1 MDEQLSRE
9 RAVEQKRDQEMTG
22 GSSQEQESGQA
33 GAKPDPQG
41 INPAQHSEGKS
52 PANAAE
58 SGPPDQ
64 TGAGT
69 GARAGE
75 YR

>member
-9 RAVEQKRDQEMTG
+9 RAEVERREQETAG
-22 GSSQEQESGQA
+22 GSSQDQAEGQA

-41 INPAQHSEGKS
+41 INPVQHSEGK
-52 PANAAE
+52 PDANAAE
-58 SGPPDQ
+58 AGPPDQ